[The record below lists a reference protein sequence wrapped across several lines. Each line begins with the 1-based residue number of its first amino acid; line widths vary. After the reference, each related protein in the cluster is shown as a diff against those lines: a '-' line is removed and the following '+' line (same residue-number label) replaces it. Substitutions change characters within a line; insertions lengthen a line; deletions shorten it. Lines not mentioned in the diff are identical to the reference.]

1 MDISIF
7 LINQSKPYLFF
18 FIFWLTS
25 FSVFIVNSEQISHIA
40 QAFPLLSLNK
50 LLPAILRAN
59 ADIIIM
65 MGSFFLKWINPFVT
79 NQLTTK
85 PLNTKL

>member
-25 FSVFIVNSEQISHIA
+25 LSVFIVNSEQISHIA
-40 QAFPLLSLNK
+40 QAFPLLTLNK
-50 LLPAILRAN
+50 LLPAILGTN
-59 ADIIIM
+59 ADIIM

-79 NQLTTK
+79 NHLTTK